1 MTTGS
6 RLRAGAPLPR
16 LQWYK
21 DAVPLSQLQDPR
33 YRLLPGGLR
42 IEQLRPHD
50 SGIFQCFASN
60 EGGEVQTSTYLDV
73 TSEYQPAEAR
83 HPPRGVP
90 SARPLGDMGGEWC
103 QVTAAPSPGVTS
115 ADAWAQTGGCPRGP
129 PCSRQV
135 AGTQPEAPAPGSRK
149 LVFLDLK

>member
-103 QVTAAPSPGVTS
+103 QVTAS
-115 ADAWAQTGGCPRGP
+115 
-129 PCSRQV
+129 
-135 AGTQPEAPAPGSRK
+135 TQPRRHLCRRLGADRGLSQGTALLRAGSGDPARVSCTRK
-149 LVFLDLK
+149 